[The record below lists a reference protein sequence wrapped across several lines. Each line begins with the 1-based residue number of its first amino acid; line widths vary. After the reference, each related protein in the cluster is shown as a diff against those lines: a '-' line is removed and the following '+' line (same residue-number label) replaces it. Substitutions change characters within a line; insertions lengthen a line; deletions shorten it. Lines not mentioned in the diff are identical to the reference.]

1 MNLSSLIYEL
11 LFRLWNELMYLI
23 EDELHRFLHPLEDWM
38 TDLVNRPLPPDWR
51 QRLHAYLD
59 EQHAEGFEVAPEH
72 RPHPRKPHRILGSVS
87 RNAAAR

>member
-38 TDLVNRPLPPDWR
+38 TDLVSRPLPADWR

-59 EQHAEGFEVAPEH
+59 E
-72 RPHPRKPHRILGSVS
+72 
-87 RNAAAR
+87 